1 MGIEGWRSCHS
12 WRRSSLSP
20 HTAWTGGLCGP
31 VGASTGGP
39 EYSPPYAKYK
49 LTGGPQIG
57 HCAAYRRQFNGSD
70 KWCSHDGEDSTAEKC
85 TRDMSS
91 RKEGGQQEV
100 TATAPPVTPIEK
112 EKNPPPIPVCA
123 NVFSGRI
130 QRAPV
135 VVNRVLRPCTTLG
148 GWKGTTWDRPDDGHD
163 TKLRINPAVFGGTT
177 GTRRPKTTIA
187 QTRTSKTH
195 AAIASPAGL
204 ELTAR
209 QSFNVKD
216 TAVSS
221 TTESAARKY
230 DSIIIDWTARIN
242 SQQTRRFKP
251 RDTIFPI
258 SPVGR
263 NVVGVCHLKV
273 PEMGSH
279 HYDPPSLHNP
289 ASSHRVVW

>member
-1 MGIEGWRSCHS
+1 M
-12 WRRSSLSP
+12 SP

-31 VGASTGGP
+31 VGVSTGRP

-57 HCAAYRRQFNGSD
+57 HCAAYRRQFNGSS
-70 KWCSHDGEDSTAEKC
+70 KWSSHDGEDPAVEGTH
-85 TRDMSS
+85 DMLSG
-91 RKEGGQQEV
+91 KQGGQREV
-100 TATAPPVTPIEK
+100 TGAAPPVTPIEK
-112 EKNPPPIPVCA
+112 EKNPPPIPEGA
-123 NVFSGRI
+123 NAFPGHI

-135 VVNRVLRPCTTLG
+135 TRVLCTTPG
-148 GWKGTTWDRPDDGHD
+148 GAASWKGTTWDRPDDGHD
-163 TKLRINPAVFGGTT
+163 TKLRINPSVLGHTT
-177 GTRRPKTTIA
+177 GPRRPKTTIA
-187 QTRTSKTH
+187 QTRTSKIQ

-209 QSFNVKD
+209 QSINAKD
-216 TAVSS
+216 TAVSG
-221 TTESAARKY
+221 TTKSAARKY

-258 SPVGR
+258 SPVGK

-273 PEMGSH
+273 PEMGCR